1 MYEPSIKSL
10 DNKIKL
16 PLTIITSLPFLELK
30 SQRFLRVRVCACG
43 TATSLKNSYKA
54 MRAFGIPHILCDD
67 YCGKWT
73 LVFLYGMLMSQYGGP
88 TDATSAASV

>member
-1 MYEPSIKSL
+1 M
-10 DNKIKL
+10 
-16 PLTIITSLPFLELK
+16 
-30 SQRFLRVRVCACG
+30 CACD

-54 MRAFGIPHILCDD
+54 MRAFVIPHILRDD

-73 LVFLYGMLMSQYGGP
+73 LVFLCGKLMSQYGGP